1 MAGPS
6 RPEAAGPAGVEPIP
20 TLLDALLRSPGPS
33 GSEDGPAE
41 TWREAL
47 AGVAETSRDRLG
59 SALAHRP
66 GTGEGPSVAIFTHI
80 DEIGLIVRGI
90 SEDGF
95 LLIDQIG
102 GWDPQNLV
110 GQRVEV
116 LGRHGAVPGVIGR
129 RAVHL
134 LTREQR
140 GQVVELKDMRIDIG
154 VTGAAEAREL
164 VEVGDPAVIA
174 VEPVSLPHGRVVSR
188 SLDNRVSAYAAAR
201 VMQRLAETGGA
212 TGSVTAVA
220 AVQEET
226 SLAGARV
233 ASFALAPD
241 FAVVID
247 VTQAADGP
255 GDSQEVAG
263 DARLGSGPA
272 ILRGAHA
279 DARLVRA
286 LRDTAE
292 ALEVPYTL
300 EAAGG
305 STATDADAVHVSRA
319 GIPTCIVS
327 IPLRYMHSPVEMIQL
342 SDVEQTAELVHGLIG
357 RLPAHL

>member
-1 MAGPS
+1 MAGTT
-6 RPEAAGPAGVEPIP
+6 GPGGPGPGGIEPIP
-20 TLLDALLRSPGPS
+20 PLLDALLRSPGPS

-41 TWREAL
+41 VWRAAL
-47 AGVAETSRDRLG
+47 ADCADTSRDRLG

-80 DEIGLIVRGI
+80 DEIGLIVRAI
-90 SEDGF
+90 SEEGF
-95 LLIDQIG
+95 LLIGQIG

-116 LGRHGAVPGVIGR
+116 LGRHGPVPGVIGR
-129 RAVHL
+129 RAIHL
-134 LTREQR
+134 LTREQLT
-140 GQVVELKDMRIDIG
+140 QVVELKDLRIDIG
-154 VTGAAEAREL
+154 VAGAAEAREL
-164 VEVGDPAVIA
+164 VEVGDPAVLA

-201 VMQRLAETGGA
+201 VMQGLAEGGGTPGA
-212 TGSVTAVA
+212 VTAVA

-233 ASFALAPD
+233 ASFAVAPD

-255 GDSQEVAG
+255 GDTQEIAG
-263 DARLGSGPA
+263 DARLGSGPV
-272 ILRGAHA
+272 IVRGAHA
-279 DARLVRA
+279 DVRIVRA
-286 LRDTAE
+286 LRETAAE
-292 ALEVPYTL
+292 LGIPYTL

-305 STATDADAVHVSRA
+305 ATYTDADAVHVSRA

-342 SDVEQTAELVHGLIG
+342 SDVEQTAELVRGLIT
-357 RLPAHL
+357 RSVASL